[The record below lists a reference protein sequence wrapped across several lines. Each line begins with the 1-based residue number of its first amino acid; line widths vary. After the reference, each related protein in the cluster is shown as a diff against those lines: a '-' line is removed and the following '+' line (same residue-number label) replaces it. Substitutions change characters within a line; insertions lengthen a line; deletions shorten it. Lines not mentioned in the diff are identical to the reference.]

1 MPFQKGNTIG
11 QETRFKKG
19 QVANPAGRPPD
30 KLRRFIHAELDK
42 IGREATD
49 KQEAATKLQVLAERI
64 VEDAI
69 SGCIPSR
76 KMLVDR
82 LYPALSRH
90 EIATAQGE
98 AIQLR
103 WENEQGAGGTTS
115 RLQADPL
122 ATGTELHYAGRSIK
136 DPSLWNADSDG
147 RQLRECRSRVIIKTP
162 KCVSSDTL

>member
-69 SGCIPSR
+69 P
-76 KMLVDR
+76 
-82 LYPALSRH
+82 
-90 EIATAQGE
+90 
-98 AIQLR
+98 
-103 WENEQGAGGTTS
+103 GA
-115 RLQADPL
+115 
-122 ATGTELHYAGRSIK
+122 
-136 DPSLWNADSDG
+136 
-147 RQLRECRSRVIIKTP
+147 SRVER
-162 KCVSSDTL
+162 CSSIASIPLSAVMRSPVQMAKPSNCAGKAK

>member
-69 SGCIPSR
+69 P
-76 KMLVDR
+76 
-82 LYPALSRH
+82 
-90 EIATAQGE
+90 
-98 AIQLR
+98 
-103 WENEQGAGGTTS
+103 GA
-115 RLQADPL
+115 
-122 ATGTELHYAGRSIK
+122 
-136 DPSLWNADSDG
+136 
-147 RQLRECRSRVIIKTP
+147 SRVGRCSWIASTR
-162 KCVSSDTL
+162 L

>member
-11 QETRFKKG
+11 RETRFKKG
-19 QVANPAGRPPD
+19 QVANPADRPPD

-64 VEDAI
+64 VDDAI

-90 EIATAQGE
+90 EIAGADGE
-98 AIQLR
+98 ALQLR
-103 WENEQGAGGTTS
+103 LEMEAAAQE
-115 RLQADPL
+115 LQAL
-122 ATGTELHYAGRSIK
+122 LK
-136 DPSLWNADSDG
+136 DAS
-147 RQLRECRSRVIIKTP
+147 
-162 KCVSSDTL
+162 

>member
-69 SGCIPSR
+69 PGASR
-76 KMLVDR
+76 VGR
-82 LYPALSRH
+82 CSWTRPYPALSRH

-103 WENEQGAGGTTS
+103 WESEMKQAADE
-115 RLQADPL
+115 LQAIL
-122 ATGTELHYAGRSIK
+122 NTRS
-136 DPSLWNADSDG
+136 DEDG
-147 RQLRECRSRVIIKTP
+147 ECVAN
-162 KCVSSDTL
+162 

>member
-103 WENEQGAGGTTS
+103 WESEMKQAADE
-115 RLQADPL
+115 LQAIL
-122 ATGTELHYAGRSIK
+122 NARS
-136 DPSLWNADSDG
+136 DDNGESVADQKYRNLSNS
-147 RQLRECRSRVIIKTP
+147 RSP
-162 KCVSSDTL
+162 NQE

>member
-69 SGCIPSR
+69 SGSGCIPSR

-90 EIATAQGE
+90 EIAGADGE
-98 AIQLR
+98 ALQLR
-103 WENEQGAGGTTS
+103 LEMEAAAEE
-115 RLQADPL
+115 LQAL
-122 ATGTELHYAGRSIK
+122 LK
-136 DPSLWNADSDG
+136 DAS
-147 RQLRECRSRVIIKTP
+147 
-162 KCVSSDTL
+162 

>member
-1 MPFQKGNTIG
+1 MAFEKGNEIG
-11 QETRFKKG
+11 KPTRFQPG
-19 QVANPAGRPPD
+19 QSGNPAGRPPD

-64 VEDAI
+64 VDDAI

-90 EIATAQGE
+90 EIAGADGE
-98 AIQLR
+98 AVQLR
-103 WENEQGAGGTTS
+103 LEMEAAAEE
-115 RLQADPL
+115 LQAL
-122 ATGTELHYAGRSIK
+122 LK
-136 DPSLWNADSDG
+136 DAS
-147 RQLRECRSRVIIKTP
+147 
-162 KCVSSDTL
+162 